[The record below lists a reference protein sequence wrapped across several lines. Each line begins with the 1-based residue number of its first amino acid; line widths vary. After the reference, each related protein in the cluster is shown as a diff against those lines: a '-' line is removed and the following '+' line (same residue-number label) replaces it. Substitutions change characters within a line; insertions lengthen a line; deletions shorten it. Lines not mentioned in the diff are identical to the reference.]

1 MSGGDQ
7 SSNMRAYLHS
17 TGKAVAQ
24 EDLRSWL
31 TLFFGLTYG

>member
-1 MSGGDQ
+1 MSRSG
-7 SSNMRAYLHS
+7 RAADMP
-17 TGKAVAQ
+17 TGKAVAH